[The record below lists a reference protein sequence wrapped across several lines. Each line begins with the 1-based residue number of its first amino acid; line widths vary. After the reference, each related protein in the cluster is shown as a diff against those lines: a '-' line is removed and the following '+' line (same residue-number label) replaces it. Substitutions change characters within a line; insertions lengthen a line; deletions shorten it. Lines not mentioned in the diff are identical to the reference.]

1 MGLKAVILNRLVK
14 GLIESHSQSV
24 KHQHWNQCYVLH
36 EVRWGLSMEQV
47 ESHPDQT

>member
-14 GLIESHSQSV
+14 GLIESQ
-24 KHQHWNQCYVLH
+24 HQHWNQCYVLH